1 MKNHIRIV
9 QFFSIVIISF
19 LTSCQ
24 TDKSQEE
31 KSRPNILFIMSDDHA
46 SHAISAY
53 GGIYDDYFTTPNIDR
68 LADEGMRFDNVF
80 CTNAICGPSRAA
92 ILTGKYSHI
101 NGFYKNE
108 SGGKFN
114 SDQWTFPKALQQSG
128 YQTALVGKWHLGT
141 EPVGFDYFKYHDNP
155 GQQGFYWNPV
165 YNDNGTKVKEEG
177 YATNLTADFALSWLD
192 DKRDADKPFCLMLQ
206 FKAPHREWAPDKKY
220 EDLWEDIELPY
231 PATFDDDYSTRE
243 LTAGDT
249 DMTID
254 FFSRKDMKLTPPE
267 NLNGAEK
274 RKWMLYGQKR
284 GESWAPEENM
294 TKEEV
299 KKWKYQTYIK
309 DYLACIKS
317 VDDNIGRVLDYLDQN
332 GLAENTVVVYTSDQ
346 GFYLGDHGWFDKRF
360 IYEESLRMPF
370 IMRHPASIAKNQVN
384 EDIITNIDFA
394 PTLLEYAGVTIPE
407 EVQGRS
413 FVQNASGNK
422 PEDWPESMYYHYY
435 EFPFWHHAQP
445 HYGIRNNR
453 YKLAHFYYS
462 VDIWEFYDLEKDPN
476 ELHNSIDYP
485 EYASIIS
492 DMKVELKQKMK
503 AYKNDKSIDELK
515 AITDKDFGKLN

>member
-1 MKNHIRIV
+1 
-9 QFFSIVIISF
+9 
-19 LTSCQ
+19 
-24 TDKSQEE
+24 
-31 KSRPNILFIMSDDHA
+31 
-46 SHAISAY
+46 
-53 GGIYDDYFTTPNIDR
+53 
-68 LADEGMRFDNVF
+68 
-80 CTNAICGPSRAA
+80 
-92 ILTGKYSHI
+92 
-101 NGFYKNE
+101 
-108 SGGKFN
+108 
-114 SDQWTFPKALQQSG
+114 
-128 YQTALVGKWHLGT
+128 
-141 EPVGFDYFKYHDNP
+141 
-155 GQQGFYWNPV
+155 
-165 YNDNGTKVKEEG
+165 
-177 YATNLTADFALSWLD
+177 
-192 DKRDADKPFCLMLQ
+192 MLQ

-231 PATFDDDYSTRE
+231 PATFDDDYATRE

-284 GESWAPEENM
+284 GESWSPEENM

-413 FVQNASGNK
+413 FVQNISGNK

-462 VDIWEFYDLEKDPN
+462 VDVWEFYDLEKDPN
-476 ELHNSIDYP
+476 ELHNSIDNP
-485 EYASIIS
+485 EYASIIA

-503 AYKNDKSIDELK
+503 AYKNDKSLEDLR